1 MSVFTSVR
9 VRRGLDAVASQ
20 LLHAL
25 IVGLALLS
33 VALVAVPVAERYSPA
48 HEAALVIAI
57 PLVLVFELASG
68 VVRRFVDWLLYGSR
82 GDAAT
87 ASWQLAR
94 GLERFDDDKA
104 VTGLSAALVDTLRLS
119 YLQVVTE
126 VDGTRTTIAEHGAA
140 GVEPSRF
147 PITHAGVDLGQLSA
161 RRRHTPLDVRDERL
175 LQAAAAQLGVV
186 LHANRLTAQL
196 QHAREDLVLSRED
209 ERKRLRRELHDGVGP
224 TLAGIG
230 LGLEAAD
237 NALPTNISR
246 TKELL
251 SDVRTDVA
259 GLIEDVRR
267 VVDGLRPPLLDEV
280 GLVGAL
286 TQRAKAFADTAGWT
300 MSLDADPLPA
310 LPAAVE
316 VAAFRIGSEALT
328 NVARHARATRCD
340 IRLGVSDGS
349 LILEICDDGSGGAAP
364 GKGTG
369 LASIRDRATELG
381 GVVTIDSHEKGTTL
395 QVRLPLTGMSP
406 HD

>member
-1 MSVFTSVR
+1 MSVFTSIR
-9 VRRGLDAVASQ
+9 VRRGLDAVANQ
-20 LLHAL
+20 FLHAL
-25 IVGLALLS
+25 IVGLVLLS

-57 PLVLVFELASG
+57 PLVLVFELSSG
-68 VVRRFVDWLLYGSR
+68 FVHRFVDWLLYGSR
-82 GDAAT
+82 SDAAT

-94 GLERFDDDKA
+94 GLEQFDDDKA
-104 VTGLSAALVDTLRLS
+104 VIGLAAALVDTLRLS

-126 VDGTRTTIAEHGAA
+126 VDGTRTTITEHGAA
-140 GVEPSRF
+140 GVEPTRF
-147 PITHAGVDLGQLSA
+147 PITHAGVDLGHLSA
-161 RRRHTPLDVRDERL
+161 RRRQTPLDARDERL

-186 LHANRLTAQL
+186 LHANRLAAQL

-209 ERKRLRRELHDGVGP
+209 ERRRLRRELHDGVGP

-237 NALPTNISR
+237 NALPADISR
-246 TKELL
+246 TQGLL

-286 TQRAKAFADTAGWT
+286 TQRANAFADMAGWT
-300 MSLDADPLPA
+300 MRLVSDPLPA

-340 IRLGVSDGS
+340 IHLGISDGS
-349 LILEICDDGSGGAAP
+349 LVMEICDDGSGGAAH

-369 LASIRDRATELG
+369 LASMRDRATELG
-381 GVVTIDSHEKGTTL
+381 GIVTIDSHEKGTTL
-395 QVRLPLTGMSP
+395 RVRLPLAGMSP

>member
-1 MSVFTSVR
+1 MSVFTSMR
-9 VRRGLDAVASQ
+9 VRRGLDAVANP

-25 IVGLALLS
+25 IVGLVLVS
-33 VALVAVPVAERYSPA
+33 VALVVVPVAERYSIG
-48 HEAALVIAI
+48 HEEALVIAI
-57 PLVLVFELASG
+57 PLVLAFELASG
-68 VVRRFVDWLLYGSR
+68 IAHRFVDWLMFGSR

-94 GLERFDDDKA
+94 GLEQFDDDKA
-104 VTGLSAALVDTLRLS
+104 VTGLASALVDTLRLS

-126 VDGTRTTIAEHGAA
+126 VDGTRMTIAEHGAD
-140 GVEPSRF
+140 GVGPTRF

-186 LHANRLTAQL
+186 LHASRLTAQL
-196 QHAREDLVLSRED
+196 QHAREELVLSRED
-209 ERKRLRRELHDGVGP
+209 ERRRLRRELHDGVGP

-230 LGLEAAD
+230 LGLEAAN
-237 NALPTNISR
+237 NALPANVSR
-246 TKELL
+246 SQELL

-267 VVDGLRPPLLDEV
+267 VVGGLRPPLLDEV

-286 TQRAKAFADTAGWT
+286 TQRANAFADTAGWT
-300 MSLDADPLPA
+300 VCVDATPLPA

-316 VAAFRIGSEALT
+316 VAAFRIGSEVLT

-340 IRLGVSDGS
+340 IRLGISDGS
-349 LILEICDDGSGGAAP
+349 FEMEIHDDGSGGAAP
-364 GKGTG
+364 GKGAG

-381 GVVTIDSHEKGTTL
+381 GIVTIDSHETGTTL
-395 QVRLPLTGMSP
+395 RVRLPLSGMSS